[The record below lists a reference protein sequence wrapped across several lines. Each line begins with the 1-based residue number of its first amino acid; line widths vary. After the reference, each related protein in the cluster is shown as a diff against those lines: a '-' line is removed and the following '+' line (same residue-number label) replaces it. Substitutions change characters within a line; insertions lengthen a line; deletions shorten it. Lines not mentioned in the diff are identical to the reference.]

1 MWFIRKKEKSISFLF
16 PPLLSFSYDSCNTQ
30 NLNRFTSYI
39 ASTSSLNYQCPLSK
53 NKNCYSY
60 LEWWV
65 KYYINLHT
73 PPAAGYFII
82 DITVSPLHIYNFTCL
97 LCRRR
102 KKYRNWLKPFFS
114 LIHIYCSVLCFSV
127 DWNSASLLLSF
138 WVTTLQL
145 SRKPR
150 CFSTQLL
157 HRLKWMRKKKEKNRP
172 NWTNERRCKQI
183 QQETS
188 MNIRR
193 DITIVKWKEMKDIRQ
208 PNSIM
213 FGRGTSL
220 SALYRFFQI
229 SLVDRTPLM
238 AGDDDQRFSDISSIL
253 AVKLSQH

>member
-1 MWFIRKKEKSISFLF
+1 MVGKILYKFAYTTSSRQFHYWYHIFTVTHLQFYMLIMQKKKKISKLIKTFFFSYSHLMFCSLF
-16 PPLLSFSYDSCNTQ
+16 FRRLKLSFTASFILSNNITTLSKTTLFQ
-30 NLNRFTSYI
+30 HATP
-39 ASTSSLNYQCPLSK
+39 ASTKMNEK
-53 NKNCYSY
+53 
-60 LEWWV
+60 E
-65 KYYINLHT
+65 
-73 PPAAGYFII
+73 
-82 DITVSPLHIYNFTCL
+82 
-97 LCRRR
+97 
-102 KKYRNWLKPFFS
+102 
-114 LIHIYCSVLCFSV
+114 
-127 DWNSASLLLSF
+127 
-138 WVTTLQL
+138 
-145 SRKPR
+145 
-150 CFSTQLL
+150 
-157 HRLKWMRKKKEKNRP
+157 KEKNRP